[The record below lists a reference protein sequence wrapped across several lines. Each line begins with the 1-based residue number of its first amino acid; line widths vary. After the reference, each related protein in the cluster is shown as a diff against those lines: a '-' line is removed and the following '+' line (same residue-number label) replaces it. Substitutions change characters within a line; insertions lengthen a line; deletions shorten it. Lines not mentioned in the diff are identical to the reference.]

1 MRHLRLNPGGV
12 VSEREYARF
21 VEGVDKTDR
30 AGRLDRYPD
39 LQPAVI
45 DEHFPHFDTA
55 VENHEMW
62 HKKDVAAAYRKNVS
76 FPPKMVCVGHAE
88 EIVYLSDKWEK
99 HADFYSYV
107 HGFDSHPE
115 VYADASRFDGTKA
128 KSTAK
133 LLGVKSV
140 GANDRLA
147 TPILARVAEFIFVA
161 RDGNKHVLQFD
172 FPPLMLC
179 SPDKVGL
186 LILSDQ
192 MGPIVVRGGQ
202 MEITARGI
210 VK

>member
-1 MRHLRLNPGGV
+1 MRHIRLNPGGV
-12 VSEREYARF
+12 VDEREYARF
-21 VEGVDKTDR
+21 VKGVAKTDH

-39 LQPAVI
+39 LQPASI
-45 DEHFPHFDTA
+45 DERFPHFDTA

-62 HKKDVAAAYRKNVS
+62 HKKDVAAAYRKNVP
-76 FPPKMVCVGHAE
+76 FPSKMVCVGRAN
-88 EIVYLSDKWEK
+88 EIVYLSDKWED
-99 HADFYSYV
+99 HANFYSYV
-107 HGFDSHPE
+107 HDFDSHPE
-115 VYADASRFDGTKA
+115 VYVDAARYEGTQPR
-128 KSTAK
+128 STAR

-140 GANDRLA
+140 GAKDRLA
-147 TPILARVAEFIFVA
+147 SPILARVAEFTFTDH
-161 RDGNKHVLQFD
+161 DGKLHVLRFD

-192 MGPIVVRGGQ
+192 MGPMIVRGGQ